1 MDSNSGPCIDLHT
14 HSTASD
20 GTHTP
25 SELISLAHQSGL
37 GAISITDHDTIDGAR
52 RIASAPIP
60 EGLSFIPGVE
70 ISATPPPFYRV
81 TGSIH
86 ILGYGIDLD
95 NPRLLDTLKQLQ
107 ESRKNRNPKIIE
119 RLNALGVHI
128 GLEDVIREAGKTD
141 QLGRPHIANAM
152 VRLGVVPDFD
162 AAFDQYLGTDCPAYV
177 NKYRVPAAEAIAIIL
192 EANGIPVLAHPGL
205 YHDAAGPLTD
215 AHMDAYREMGL
226 MGIEVYYPEHSTADV
241 SYYRQLAERHGLLIT
256 GGTDFH
262 GDIRPGIALGRG
274 SGDLHVPMTV
284 YDALVARL
292 PGQNAL

>member
-1 MDSNSGPCIDLHT
+1 LDSNSGPCIDLHT

-52 RIASAPIP
+52 RVASAPTP
-60 EGLSFIPGVE
+60 EGLRFLPGVE

-81 TGSIH
+81 SGSIH

-95 NPRLLDTLKQLQ
+95 NRQLLDTLEQLQ
-107 ESRKNRNPKIIE
+107 QSRKNRNPKIIE
-119 RLNALGVHI
+119 RLNALGVQ
-128 GLEDVIREAGKTD
+128 LALADVIREAGKTD

-162 AAFDQYLGTDCPAYV
+162 TAFDQYLGTGRPAYV
-177 NKYRVPAAEAIAIIL
+177 NKYRVPAEDAIAIIL
-192 EANGIPVLAHPGL
+192 AAGGIPILAHPGL

-215 AHMDAYREMGL
+215 AHMDAYRKMGL
-226 MGIEVYYPEHSTADV
+226 MGIEVYYPEHSSEVVT
-241 SYYRQLAERHGLLIT
+241 YYRQLAKRHDLLIT

-262 GDIRPGIALGRG
+262 GDIRPGIELGRG
-274 SGDLHVPMTV
+274 SGDLYVPMAL
-284 YDALVARL
+284 YDALIARL
-292 PGQNAL
+292 PRHNAI